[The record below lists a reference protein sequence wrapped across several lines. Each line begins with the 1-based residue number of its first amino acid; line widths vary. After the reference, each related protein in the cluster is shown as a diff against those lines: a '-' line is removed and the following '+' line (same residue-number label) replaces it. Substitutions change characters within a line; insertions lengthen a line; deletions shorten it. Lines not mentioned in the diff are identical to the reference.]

1 MDPMRINFVLPE
13 ATRAGGVRVVAIY
26 AQRLAERGHEVT
38 VVSMPRRLPWGLR
51 LRRGLKGRGF
61 SSVWN
66 HPETYFD
73 DLHNVKHHI
82 IEQPRPIVDA
92 DLPDADVTIATWW
105 KTANWV
111 NDLSPSKGAKAY
123 FIQHDERH
131 VHGTPEGVIPTWKLP
146 LHKILVAQWL
156 DPVLRAEGVTDALDV
171 VPNAVDAEMF
181 HAPPRS
187 KQAKPTVGLMY
198 SDSHFKGA
206 DVSLAAYE
214 KARQQLPELELVAFG
229 KDHPYHDMPLPE
241 GARYEQDPTQDTIRE
256 VYSACDAWL
265 FASRCEGFGLPILE
279 AMACR
284 TPVIATPAGA
294 APELVGQGGGVM
306 VDMEDIDGMAQAI
319 LDITRQDNAVWRAM
333 SDQAYATATQYTWD
347 HATDAF
353 ERSLRQAAGQTDGG
367 RKELAC
373 TR

>member
-1 MDPMRINFVLPE
+1 MRINFVLPE
-13 ATRAGGVRVVAIY
+13 ATRAGGVRVVATY

-38 VVSMPRRLPWGLR
+38 VVSMPRRLPWNLR
-51 LRRGLKGRGF
+51 LRRGLKGQGF
-61 SSVWN
+61 SSIWN
-66 HPETYFD
+66 HPQTYFD
-73 DLHNVKHHI
+73 DLDNVTHHI

-105 KTANWV
+105 KTADWV
-111 NDLSPSKGAKAY
+111 NDLSPSKGAKVY

-131 VHGTPEGVIPTWKLP
+131 VHGTAEGVIPTWKLP

-156 DPVLRAEGVTDALDV
+156 DPVLRAEGVTDDLEV
-171 VPNAVDAEMF
+171 VPNAVDAEKF
-181 HAPPRS
+181 QAPSRG

-206 DVSLAAYE
+206 DVSLAAFE
-214 KARQQLPELELVAFG
+214 KARQQLPGLELVAFG
-229 KDHPYHDMPLPE
+229 KDDPYRDMPLPQ
-241 GARYEQDPTQDTIRE
+241 GARYEQDPTQETIRE
-256 VYSACDAWL
+256 VYASCDAWL

-306 VDMEDIDGMAQAI
+306 VGMEDVDAMAKAI
-319 LDITRQDNAVWRAM
+319 LEVVRLDDTAWRAM
-333 SDQAYATATQYTWD
+333 SDRAHATATSYTWD
-347 HATDAF
+347 DATDAF
-353 ERSLRQAAGQTDGG
+353 ERSLRHAAGQPNES